1 MNNKDQKIAMV
12 HLCNWGSH
20 TAVMSR
26 KGMWFKVRDDNISA
40 GDFVVVESFLPMSMH
55 RVLVIGYVSK
65 ITSVGIE
72 RTDEP
77 NLNVMS
83 RVLASGLIFKKPI
96 FEDEYKG

>member
-1 MNNKDQKIAMV
+1 MNSKDQKIAMA

-26 KGMWFKVRDDNISA
+26 KGAWFKVRDDNISA
-40 GDFVVVESFLPMSMH
+40 GDFVVVESFLPMSTT

-83 RVLASGLIFKKPI
+83 RVLSSGLIFKKPI